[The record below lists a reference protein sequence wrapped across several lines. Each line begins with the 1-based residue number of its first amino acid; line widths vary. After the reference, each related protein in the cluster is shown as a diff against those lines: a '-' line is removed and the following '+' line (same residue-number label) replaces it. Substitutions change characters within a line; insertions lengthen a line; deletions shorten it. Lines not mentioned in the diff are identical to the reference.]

1 MVYDLFTIKTEN
13 EAEEK
18 ILCVCADL
26 YLPFILA
33 VSVGVKLNVV
43 FIVPRAVDA
52 PLRPKFST
60 SLYCSY
66 FL

>member
-1 MVYDLFTIKTEN
+1 MVYDLFTIKTDN

-18 ILCVCADL
+18 FCVCVDI

-33 VSVGVKLNVV
+33 VSVGVKINVV
-43 FIVPRAVDA
+43 FIVPHAVDA